1 MRIASRFTPVLLCL
15 TIAACSEAAPFEPV
29 TLDPAFG
36 IQPEPFHVFRFE
48 AAGRIDG
55 RWAGTLGDP
64 AAGPGG
70 TLAAT
75 MISSAQL
82 GATMHLV
89 QEWSLIPPDPI
100 APVTV
105 TLRGTINL
113 VTGRLV
119 LNGRTAHGDIVHVS
133 GGIADGGSG
142 GISIGG
148 DVMFN
153 PQPEPPGHVF

>member
-1 MRIASRFTPVLLCL
+1 MLYTALRTNVA
-15 TIAACSEAAPFEPV
+15 
-29 TLDPAFG
+29 
-36 IQPEPFHVFRFE
+36 
-48 AAGRIDG
+48 
-55 RWAGTLGDP
+55 
-64 AAGPGG
+64 
-70 TLAAT
+70 
-75 MISSAQL
+75 SSAARL
-82 GATMHLV
+82 RPLA
-89 QEWSLIPPDPI
+89 SS
-100 APVTV
+100 VTV

-119 LNGRTAHGDIVHVS
+119 LNGRTADGDIVHVS